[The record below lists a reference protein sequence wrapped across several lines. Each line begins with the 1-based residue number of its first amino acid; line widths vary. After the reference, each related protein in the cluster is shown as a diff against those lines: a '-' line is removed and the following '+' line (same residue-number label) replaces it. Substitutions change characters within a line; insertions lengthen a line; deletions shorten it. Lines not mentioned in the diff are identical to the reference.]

1 MVGILY
7 TNGTVF
13 YCLMNVVADVWWVIA
28 NPDAPDERITMQ
40 SGAEKYALVFL
51 DAALARHFLQGL
63 HDAVLVLE
71 RLEGWVLKD
80 TYLLTLQM
88 LGVTRVVFDYQQGKH
103 NALSAPLGAVQTQVR
118 QSNTSSAPKVQN

>member
-1 MVGILY
+1 M
-7 TNGTVF
+7 NGNVF
-13 YCLMNVVADVWWVIA
+13 YCPMNVVADVWWVIA

-51 DAALARHFLQGL
+51 DALLAQRFLQGL
-63 HDAVLVLE
+63 QDQELVLE

-103 NALSAPLGAVQTQVR
+103 NALSAPLGALQAQVK
-118 QSNTSSAPKVQN
+118 Q